1 VIDIKEVYDKYI
13 ADKNEANR
21 QKIYVG
27 NEKWFHA
34 SSAGMCMRK
43 HYFKNVAGVKP
54 SPIDD
59 NTMRLFRMGDMVHED
74 IQDALTEYAQL
85 NGAKIYIEKEI
96 QLPEVNVRGFLD
108 VLIADDGALYD
119 IKTCNSRK
127 WSKLFG
133 YKYKEPNASL
143 GYHLQLG
150 TYAWWYEKE
159 TNTRL
164 KKLALFFYNKDTSRV
179 RELSV
184 DLSFIEEAKAYWKD
198 LNKRFKKG
206 NPAIEIG
213 VAPMYSWECNK
224 LYCNFWKV
232 CGGGLKG
239 EGEIQ
244 L

>member
-21 QKIYVG
+21 QKRYVG

-43 HYFKNVAGVKP
+43 HYFKNVAGVEP

-96 QLPEVNVRGFLD
+96 QLPDVNVRGFLD

-127 WSKLFG
+127 WSYLDTNIK
-133 YKYKEPNASL
+133 NQM
-143 GYHLQLG
+143 HL
-150 TYAWWYEKE
+150 
-159 TNTRL
+159 
-164 KKLALFFYNKDTSRV
+164 
-179 RELSV
+179 
-184 DLSFIEEAKAYWKD
+184 
-198 LNKRFKKG
+198 
-206 NPAIEIG
+206 
-213 VAPMYSWECNK
+213 
-224 LYCNFWKV
+224 
-232 CGGGLKG
+232 
-239 EGEIQ
+239 
-244 L
+244 